1 MKTCIYP
8 GSFDPITYGHL
19 DIIERAL
26 KITDKLI
33 VAVLN
38 NNDKHSL
45 FSVEER
51 LEMIRDAVKDFD
63 NVAVESFEGLLVDY
77 AKSKNSNLIIRGL
90 RAVTDFEYELQM
102 AQTNRE
108 LYKDIDTIFL
118 LTNLKYSYVSS
129 SAVKQVA
136 SFDGD
141 VSKFVTPFV
150 ADKLMRKFNKHFV

>member
-8 GSFDPITYGHL
+8 GSFDPITYGHI
-19 DIIERAL
+19 DIIERAS

-38 NNDKHSL
+38 NHDKQSL

-51 LEMIRDAVKDFD
+51 LEMIKDSVKGFN
-63 NVAVESFEGLLVDY
+63 NVEVESFEGLLVDY
-77 AKSKNSNLIIRGL
+77 AKSKDSRLIIRGL

-108 LYKDIDTIFL
+108 LYKDLDTVFL

-136 SFDGD
+136 AFDGD

-150 ADKLMRKFNKHFV
+150 ADKLMRKYNKHFV